1 MAYKGRLDMEG
12 WSDSVPK
19 GEAMY
24 VPSDGPADRFVPA
37 PGGLH
42 RLHLVEYEGD
52 LRLCEDETGLLVG
65 PTDRRLQ
72 RAGLYV
78 TNVRGVKYYTEAAR
92 RADLSPGRPLRLV
105 PEPDNPHAPFA
116 VAVHPNYG
124 KEPIGYVNKQK
135 ARHWCKLIAGGAS
148 LTAVSL
154 RGTGP
159 GVDCEAVAVLAA
171 APEVVAHLM
180 SPRPPALPRPVHLQ

>member
-1 MAYKGRLDMEG
+1 MEG
-12 WSDSVPK
+12 WSDSALK

-37 PGGLH
+37 PGCLH
-42 RLHLVEYEGD
+42 QLHLVEYAGG

-65 PTDRRLQ
+65 PTDLRLQ

-78 TNVRGVKYYTEAAR
+78 TNLRGVNYYPEAAH
-92 RADLSPGRPLRLV
+92 RADLSPGRRLRLV
-105 PEPDNPHAPFA
+105 REPDNPHDPFA
-116 VAVHPNYG
+116 VAVYPNDG
-124 KEPIGYVNKQK
+124 KEPIGYVNRQK
-135 ARHWCKLIAGGAS
+135 ARHWSKVIADGTL
-148 LTAVSL
+148 LTTVSL

-159 GVDCEAVAVLAA
+159 GEDCDAVAVLAA

-180 SPRPPALPRPVHLQ
+180 SPRPADLPRPAYLH

>member
-1 MAYKGRLDMEG
+1 
-12 WSDSVPK
+12 
-19 GEAMY
+19 MY
-24 VPSDGPADRFVPA
+24 VPSDWPADRFVPA

-42 RLHLVEYEGD
+42 RLHLIEYEGG
-52 LRLCEDETGLLVG
+52 LRLCEDETGLLVS

-78 TNVRGVKYYTEAAR
+78 TNVRGVKYYPEAAR

-105 PEPDNPHAPFA
+105 PEPANPHDPFA

-124 KEPIGYVNKQK
+124 KEAIGYVNKRK
-135 ARHWCKLIAGGAS
+135 ARHWSRAIASGAS

-159 GVDCEAVAVLAA
+159 GENCEAVAVLAA
-171 APEVVAHLM
+171 AHEVVAHLM
-180 SPRPPALPRPVHLQ
+180 SPRPLDLPRPVYLR

>member
-1 MAYKGRLDMEG
+1 
-12 WSDSVPK
+12 
-19 GEAMY
+19 MY

-42 RLHLVEYEGD
+42 RLHLVEYVGG
-52 LRLCEDETGLLVG
+52 LRLCQDETGLLVG

-78 TNVRGVKYYTEAAR
+78 TNVRGVSEAAR
-92 RADLSPGRPLRLV
+92 RADLGAGRPLRLV
-105 PEPDNPHAPFA
+105 REPDNPHDPFA

-124 KEPIGYVNKQK
+124 KEPIGYVNRQK
-135 ARHWCKLIAGGAS
+135 ARHWSKLIAEGAR

-159 GVDCEAVAVLAA
+159 RDRTGSRLRRGRRFGGGTITRWAIAREKPPTSQIEATHGLAG
-171 APEVVAHLM
+171 LS
-180 SPRPPALPRPVHLQ
+180 SPLR

>member
-1 MAYKGRLDMEG
+1 MEG
-12 WSDSVPK
+12 FERLRTEGGAV
-19 GEAMY
+19 Y
-24 VPSDGPADRFVPA
+24 VPSEGPADRFLPP

-42 RLHLVEYEGD
+42 RLHLVEYQGG

-78 TNVRGVKYYTEAAR
+78 TNVRGVNYYPEAAR

-105 PEPDNPHAPFA
+105 PEPDNLHDPFA

-124 KEPIGYVNKQK
+124 KEPIGYVNRQK
-135 ARHWCKLIAGGAS
+135 ARHWSKVIAGGSS

-159 GVDCEAVAVLAA
+159 GVACEAVAVLAA

-180 SPRPPALPRPVHLQ
+180 SPRPSGLPQPVFLQ

>member
-1 MAYKGRLDMEG
+1 MYTR
-12 WSDSVPK
+12 
-19 GEAMY
+19 MY
-24 VPSDGPADRFVPA
+24 VPSDGPADRFVPP

-42 RLHLVEYEGD
+42 RLHLVEYDGG

-78 TNVRGVKYYTEAAR
+78 ANVRGVGYYPEAAR

-105 PEPDNPHAPFA
+105 REPDNPHDPFA

-124 KEPIGYVNKQK
+124 KEPIGYVNRQK
-135 ARHWCKLIAGGAS
+135 ARYWSKLIAAGTR

-159 GVDCEAVAVLAA
+159 GVDCDGVAVLAA

-180 SPRPPALPRPVHLQ
+180 APRPPDLPEPVYLRQRVTALRVPGRSE